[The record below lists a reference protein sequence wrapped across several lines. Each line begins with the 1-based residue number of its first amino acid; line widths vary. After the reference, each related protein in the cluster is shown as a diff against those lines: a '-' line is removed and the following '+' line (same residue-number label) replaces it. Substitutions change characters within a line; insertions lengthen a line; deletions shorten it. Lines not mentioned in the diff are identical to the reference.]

1 MGKIG
6 KEFEELVKIIS
17 RLRQPDGCPWDH
29 DQTSQSLIP
38 FLIEETYELI
48 ESIDEKN
55 WETVKEELGDV
66 LLHIVFQAS
75 IADDNKQFKLEEV
88 LKTVNEKLVKRH
100 PHVFNIDQGVI
111 NNDLNKEWELSKHK
125 EKGRE
130 SRLDGV
136 PKDLPSIIKAQRLQQ
151 KASLAG
157 FDWDKI
163 ELVWEK
169 IHEEILELKEA
180 EQQNNKDHIEEE
192 IGDVLF
198 SIVNLSRFL
207 EISADNAL
215 RRTNRK
221 FINRFKKVEK
231 GIEGKGKEM
240 EEATL
245 EEMDII
251 WNQSK
256 EKNNI

>member
-100 PHVFNIDQGVI
+100 PYVFNIDQVVI
-111 NNDLNKEWELSKHK
+111 NNDINKEWELSKHK

-136 PKDLPSIIKAQRLQQ
+136 PKDLPSIVKAQRLQQ

-180 EQQNNKDHIEEE
+180 EEQNNKDHIEEE

-231 GIEGKGKEM
+231 GIEGKGKVM

>member
-180 EQQNNKDHIEEE
+180 EQQNNKDYIEEE

-231 GIEGKGKEM
+231 GIEGKGKVM

>member
-1 MGKIG
+1 MGKVG
-6 KEFEELVKIIS
+6 KEFEELVQIIS
-17 RLRQPDGCPWDH
+17 RLREPDGCDWDIA
-29 DQTSQSLIP
+29 QTNQSLIP
-38 FLIEETYELI
+38 FMIEEIYELI
-48 ESIDEKN
+48 ESIDDEN

-66 LLHIVFQAS
+66 LLHIVFQAA
-75 IADDNKQFKLEEV
+75 IADQNKQFQLEEV
-88 LKTVNEKLVKRH
+88 LKTINEKLVNRH
-100 PHVFNIDQGVI
+100 PHVFNIDQVVI
-111 NNDLNKEWELSKHK
+111 SDERNKEWELSKHK

-136 PKDLPSIIKAQRLQQ
+136 PKNLPSIIKAQRLQQ

-157 FDWDKI
+157 FDWDRI

-180 EQQNNKDHIEEE
+180 QNEKNNDHIEEE

-231 GIEGKGKEM
+231 GIKEKGKEM
-240 EEATL
+240 EEASL

-251 WNQSK
+251 WNESK
-256 EKNNI
+256 KNK

>member
-100 PHVFNIDQGVI
+100 PHVFNIDQVAI
-111 NNDLNKEWELSKHK
+111 NNDINKEWELSKHK

-136 PKDLPSIIKAQRLQQ
+136 PKDLPSIVKAQRLQQ

>member
-130 SRLDGV
+130 SRLEGV

-180 EQQNNKDHIEEE
+180 EQQNNKDYIEEE

>member
-180 EQQNNKDHIEEE
+180 EQQNNKNHIEEE

-231 GIEGKGKEM
+231 GIEGKGKVM

>member
-180 EQQNNKDHIEEE
+180 EEQNNKDHIEEE

-231 GIEGKGKEM
+231 GIERKGKKM

>member
-180 EQQNNKDHIEEE
+180 EEQNNKDHIEEE

-231 GIEGKGKEM
+231 GIEGKGKVM

>member
-6 KEFEELVKIIS
+6 REFEELVKIIS

-75 IADDNKQFKLEEV
+75 IADENKQFKLEEV

-100 PHVFNIDQGVI
+100 PHVFNIDQVAI
-111 NNDLNKEWELSKHK
+111 NNDINKEWELSKHK

-136 PKDLPSIIKAQRLQQ
+136 PKDLPSIVKAQRLQQ

>member
-1 MGKIG
+1 MGEIG

-17 RLRQPDGCPWDH
+17 RLRQPDGCPWDY

-75 IADDNKQFKLEEV
+75 IADENKQFKLEEV

-136 PKDLPSIIKAQRLQQ
+136 PKDLPSIVKAQRLQQ

-180 EQQNNKDHIEEE
+180 EEQNNKDHIEEE

-231 GIEGKGKEM
+231 GIEGKGKVM

>member
-17 RLRQPDGCPWDH
+17 RLRQPDGCPWDY

-231 GIEGKGKEM
+231 GIEGKGKVM

>member
-1 MGKIG
+1 MNEIG
-6 KEFEELVKIIS
+6 KEFEELVKIVS
-17 RLRQPDGCPWDH
+17 RLRHPDGCPWDR

-38 FLIEETYELI
+38 FLIEEIYELI
-48 ESIDEKN
+48 ESIDEEN
-55 WETVKEELGDV
+55 WETIKEELGDV
-66 LLHIVFQAS
+66 MLHIVFQAS
-75 IADDNKQFKLEEV
+75 IAEDNQQFKLEEV

-100 PHVFNIDQGVI
+100 PHVFNIDQAVI
-111 NNDLNKEWELSKHK
+111 TGDINKEWEISKHK
-125 EKGRE
+125 DKGRE

-136 PKDLPSIIKAQRLQQ
+136 PKNLPSIIKAQRLQQ

-157 FDWDKI
+157 FDWNKI

-180 EQQNNKDHIEEE
+180 QHQKNNDHIEEE

-207 EISADNAL
+207 DISADNAL

-221 FINRFKKVEK
+221 FINRFKNVEE
-231 GIEGKGKEM
+231 GIKAKGKEM
-240 EEATL
+240 EDATL
-245 EEMDII
+245 EEMDVI
-251 WNQSK
+251 WNESK
-256 EKNNI
+256 K

>member
-1 MGKIG
+1 MGEIG

-17 RLRQPDGCPWDH
+17 RLRQPDGCPWDY

-180 EQQNNKDHIEEE
+180 EQQNNKNHIEEE

-231 GIEGKGKEM
+231 GIERKGKKM

>member
-1 MGKIG
+1 MNEIG
-6 KEFEELVKIIS
+6 KQFEELVKIVS
-17 RLRQPDGCPWDH
+17 RLRYPDGCPWDR

-48 ESIDEKN
+48 ESIDEEN

-66 LLHIVFQAS
+66 MLHIVFQAS
-75 IADDNKQFKLEEV
+75 IADDNQQFKLEEV
-88 LKTVNEKLVKRH
+88 LKTVNEKLIKRH
-100 PHVFNIDQGVI
+100 PHVFNIDEVVI
-111 NNDLNKEWELSKHK
+111 TRDFNKEWEISKHK
-125 EKGRE
+125 DKGRE

-136 PKDLPSIIKAQRLQQ
+136 PKNLPSIIKAQRLQQ

-157 FDWDKI
+157 FDWNKI

-180 EQQNNKDHIEEE
+180 QYQKNNDHIEEE

-207 EISADNAL
+207 DISADNAL

-221 FINRFKKVEK
+221 FINRFKNVEE
-231 GIEGKGKEM
+231 GIKAKGKEM
-240 EEATL
+240 EDATL
-245 EEMDII
+245 EEMDVI
-251 WNQSK
+251 WNESK
-256 EKNNI
+256 K

>member
-1 MGKIG
+1 MNNIG
-6 KEFEELVKIIS
+6 EEFEELVRIVS
-17 RLRQPDGCPWDH
+17 RLRAPDGCPWDCE
-29 DQTSQSLIP
+29 QTSQSLIP
-38 FLIEETYELI
+38 YLIEEVYELI
-48 ESIDEKN
+48 ESIDVGN
-55 WETVKEELGDV
+55 WENTKEELGDIF
-66 LLHIVFQAS
+66 LHIVFQVS
-75 IADDNKQFKLEEV
+75 IAEDNHKFKLEEV

-100 PHVFNIDQGVI
+100 PHVFSLDRVAKHE
-111 NNDLNKEWELSKHK
+111 DLNKEWEISKHK
-125 EKGRE
+125 EKDRE
-130 SRLDGV
+130 SRLDGI
-136 PKDLPSIIKAQRLQQ
+136 PINLPSIIRAQRLQQ
-151 KASLAG
+151 KASLTG

-180 EQQNNKDHIEEE
+180 EKQKNKDHIEEE

-198 SIVNLSRFL
+198 SIVNLSRFFD
-207 EISADNAL
+207 ISADNAL

-221 FINRFKKVEK
+221 FINRFKNVEK
-231 GIEGKGKEM
+231 VIKEKGKSM

-256 EKNNI
+256 GKK

>member
-100 PHVFNIDQGVI
+100 PHVFNIDQVVI
-111 NNDLNKEWELSKHK
+111 NNDINKEWELSKHK

-180 EQQNNKDHIEEE
+180 EQQKNKDHIEEE
-192 IGDVLF
+192 IGDLLF

-231 GIEGKGKEM
+231 GIEGKGKVM

>member
-17 RLRQPDGCPWDH
+17 RLRQPDGCPWDY

-100 PHVFNIDQGVI
+100 PHVFNIDQVVI
-111 NNDLNKEWELSKHK
+111 NNDINKEWELSKHK

-157 FDWDKI
+157 FDWNKI

-169 IHEEILELKEA
+169 IHE
-180 EQQNNKDHIEEE
+180 DPEEFLDRLV
-192 IGDVLF
+192 IKSDGVDVAAMDFLAGMTDRFAINLYESLF
-198 SIVNLSRFL
+198 IPRPW
-207 EISADNAL
+207 
-215 RRTNRK
+215 
-221 FINRFKKVEK
+221 VE
-231 GIEGKGKEM
+231 
-240 EEATL
+240 T
-245 EEMDII
+245 
-251 WNQSK
+251 
-256 EKNNI
+256 

>member
-6 KEFEELVKIIS
+6 REFEELVKIIS

-180 EQQNNKDHIEEE
+180 EEQNNKDHIEEE

-231 GIEGKGKEM
+231 GIEGKGKVM

>member
-1 MGKIG
+1 MGEIG

-75 IADDNKQFKLEEV
+75 IADENKQFKLEEV

-100 PHVFNIDQGVI
+100 PHVFNIDQVVI
-111 NNDLNKEWELSKHK
+111 NNDINKEWELSKHK

-136 PKDLPSIIKAQRLQQ
+136 PKDLPSIVKAQRLQQ

-180 EQQNNKDHIEEE
+180 EQQNNKE
-192 IGDVLF
+192 IKEL
-198 SIVNLSRFL
+198 LL
-207 EISADNAL
+207 EISKKNISIL
-215 RRTNRK
+215 IQYL
-221 FINRFKKVEK
+221 FIIPF
-231 GIEGKGKEM
+231 GGKLASHSTCQIFTSYGRCQFESISS
-240 EEATL
+240 T
-245 EEMDII
+245 
-251 WNQSK
+251 WGC
-256 EKNNI
+256 

>member
-1 MGKIG
+1 M
-6 KEFEELVKIIS
+6 
-17 RLRQPDGCPWDH
+17 
-29 DQTSQSLIP
+29 
-38 FLIEETYELI
+38 
-48 ESIDEKN
+48 
-55 WETVKEELGDV
+55 
-66 LLHIVFQAS
+66 
-75 IADDNKQFKLEEV
+75 
-88 LKTVNEKLVKRH
+88 
-100 PHVFNIDQGVI
+100 
-111 NNDLNKEWELSKHK
+111 
-125 EKGRE
+125 
-130 SRLDGV
+130 

>member
-1 MGKIG
+1 M
-6 KEFEELVKIIS
+6 
-17 RLRQPDGCPWDH
+17 
-29 DQTSQSLIP
+29 
-38 FLIEETYELI
+38 
-48 ESIDEKN
+48 
-55 WETVKEELGDV
+55 
-66 LLHIVFQAS
+66 
-75 IADDNKQFKLEEV
+75 
-88 LKTVNEKLVKRH
+88 
-100 PHVFNIDQGVI
+100 
-111 NNDLNKEWELSKHK
+111 
-125 EKGRE
+125 
-130 SRLDGV
+130 

-151 KASLAG
+151 KACLAG

-192 IGDVLF
+192 IGDLLF

-231 GIEGKGKEM
+231 GIEGKGKVM